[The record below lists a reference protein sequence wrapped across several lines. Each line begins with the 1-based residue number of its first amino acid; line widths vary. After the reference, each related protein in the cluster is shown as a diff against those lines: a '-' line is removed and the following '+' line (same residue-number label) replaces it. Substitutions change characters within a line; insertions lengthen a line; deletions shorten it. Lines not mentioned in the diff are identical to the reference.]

1 MKVFFYVNTA
11 KDDADGTHRALS
23 AALAGNGLCEAESAG
38 DADVVVALGGDGT
51 ILDAVRF
58 APGKPVA
65 GFNIGSLGYL
75 ASVERRDFGKALAML
90 AKGKYRI
97 SPRTVLECSR
107 QDAPAAV
114 PVRALNDVVLMRERS
129 GHPATIDVAVDGR
142 RAATY
147 FADGL
152 IVATPTGST
161 AYSLSAGGPVLMPD
175 SASFV
180 ITPLN
185 PHALAVRPIVVGDGV
200 SISAV
205 PRRRADGRGAAIA
218 VYADGRDAMSLEPDS
233 ALCIRKSALCAQL
246 VEFDGYDPYRVLSR
260 KLGWPGKIQR

>member
-1 MKVFFYVNTA
+1 MKVYFRANET
-11 KDDADGTHRALS
+11 KEDAAGTRKALS
-23 AALAGNGLCEAESAG
+23 DALAANGLCEAADAG
-38 DADVVVALGGDGT
+38 DADVIVALGGDGT
-51 ILDAVRF
+51 ILETVRDW
-58 APGKPVA
+58 PGKPVA

-90 AKGKYRI
+90 AKGRYSI
-97 SPRTVLECSR
+97 SERTVLECSSGT
-107 QDAPAAV
+107 ASA
-114 PVRALNDVVLMRERS
+114 RALNDVAMMRERS
-129 GHPATIDVAVDGR
+129 GHAVTIDVAVDGR

-147 FADGL
+147 FADG
-152 IVATPTGST
+152 IIIATPTGST

-185 PHALAVRPIVVGDGV
+185 PHALAVRPVVVGDNV
-200 SISAV
+200 EISAV

-218 VYADGRDAMSLEPDS
+218 VYADGRDAMALEPDAVLS
-233 ALCIRKSALCAQL
+233 IRKSETRAQL

-260 KLGWPGKIQR
+260 KLGWPGKVAR